1 MKQLEQLVLDHAQVL
16 SVHQGLH
23 FVEQLLVQLVASI
36 LLLLYQMSAIVEVGV
51 LEVLVFFVQI

>member
-16 SVHQGLH
+16 SVHQALH

-36 LLLLYQMSAIVEVGV
+36 LLLLYQMFAIAEVGV